1 MSTINRPIVYWIHRQ
16 SDVTQLCLA
25 LTIASFLVGA
35 LLLIANMIVP
45 LGPRGAGLLAVGCFY
60 LCHGVAEGLKNRRRA
75 GHRTTDDGIWPWE
88 RRPHQPLADTS
99 GEESGSLAV

>member
-60 LCHGVAEGLKNRRRA
+60 LCHGIAEGLKNRRHADR
-75 GHRTTDDGIWPWE
+75 RTTDDGIWPWD
-88 RRPHQPLADTS
+88 RRRNELLTDTN
-99 GEESGSLAV
+99 GEENGSLAA